1 MNCSPELDWAI
12 KADHLS
18 DLCFSMMISGYDEH
32 YRRQIINGVITRYRQ
47 IQFEVEAATRR
58 WYRDRSTIQND
69 KKQKGG
75 NNAASW
81 HLRGDTRQTLQV
93 PITPGS
99 SLAKNMKKQI
109 KDIVGPDKGKTMT
122 IEMGGLP
129 VTAGIMKSD
138 PFRPQH
144 CRFDDQNCLV
154 GSDQDCMDQ
163 NVVYRIACQEPV
175 RTEET
180 STMDRQAE
188 VSMLEPKNIDK
199 D

>member
-1 MNCSPELDWAI
+1 
-12 KADHLS
+12 
-18 DLCFSMMISGYDEH
+18 MMISGYDEH
-32 YRRQIINGVITRYRQ
+32 YRHQIINVVITRYRQ
-47 IQFEVEAATRR
+47 IQSEVEAGTRR

-69 KKQKGG
+69 KKQTGG
-75 NNAASW
+75 NNAASR

-99 SLAKNMKKQI
+99 SLAKNVKNQI

-188 VSMLEPKNIDK
+188 VSMLEPRNIDK